1 MQLCIALQRTPLHL
15 LRPEATAP
23 LEHLLDFQDRLVTLA
38 KGIGDPV
45 GRRLRTLSVEIEVD
59 VPLLLSLN
67 KTPAELLELLR
78 WNLDPVRQNVR
89 GVEVVK
95 WEVKEQSYGIQSREF
110 LAAYGELRTVMH
122 RFLENM
128 RKEMVSN
135 EDELV

>member
-1 MQLCIALQRTPLHL
+1 M
-15 LRPEATAP
+15 
-23 LEHLLDFQDRLVTLA
+23 TLA

-45 GRRLRTLSVEIEVD
+45 GRRLRTLLVEIEVD
-59 VPLLLSLN
+59 VPLLLSLS

-128 RKEMVSN
+128 REEMVSD